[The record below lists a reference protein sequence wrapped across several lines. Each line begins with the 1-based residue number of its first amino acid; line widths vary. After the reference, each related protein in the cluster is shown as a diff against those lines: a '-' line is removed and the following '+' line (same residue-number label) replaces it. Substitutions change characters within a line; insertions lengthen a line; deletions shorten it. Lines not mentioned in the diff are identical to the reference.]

1 MTDRSLN
8 KRLSREFQRLA
19 FLRGSIRSIL
29 LWPLICILLG
39 ASVWAI
45 ALVKI
50 GDDKAE
56 VEKNTLREA
65 AQLSKAYAGQLSRCV
80 DQVDQITRNLKYY
93 WQTTHGKLKLE
104 DQLRQGLYPQSA
116 QLYAS
121 IVDRNGTMLT
131 STLDPV
137 DAPNIADKDYF
148 KAQRISQA
156 NNLLINKPDIDR
168 RSGKEVIRFTRRLEA
183 ADGAFD
189 GIVIVSVE
197 PAYLASFND
206 ESSLGM
212 GNFLSGMDQNGVLL
226 ASKAG
231 ERIRSQPAV
240 FRSPPVFESAS
251 GAVNMAGEHFTDSQP
266 RIVAWHKLDRYP
278 LLAVAGLSEAEV
290 FAAYQARADSYRYFA
305 TVRSIFLLLFATL
318 ATFFSVRLAWKKHQ
332 ANEVKDTYQLA
343 IDGANEG
350 FYMVRALYDHH
361 HKDVIDFLVEDCN
374 ERGAALVG
382 FAKEELAGKK
392 FSDLYSGEQ
401 GQRVL
406 AIFRGAMETGYYE
419 DEFRASRH
427 SPPHVTWMSRRLVR
441 SGAGLAMTVRDISDT
456 KAHEHALLSMA
467 NMDALTSLPNRHW
480 LMNFLP
486 AALNQAR
493 NSGTVFALLFI
504 DLDEFKAVN
513 DNSGHQA
520 GDALLQAA
528 ALRLKSVLRP
538 ADTVV
543 RLGGDEFTVLLSS
556 VTSHEEAA
564 QVAFRINE
572 QFREP
577 FDISGCKNVVGASIG
592 ISLFP
597 RDGNDAETLL
607 KHADSAMYSAKA
619 EGRGQF
625 RFYERQLS
633 RV

>member
-8 KRLSREFQRLA
+8 KRLSQEFQRLA

-39 ASVWAI
+39 AFVWGI
-45 ALVKI
+45 TLVKI
-50 GDDKAE
+50 GSDKAE
-56 VEKNTLREA
+56 VERNTLREA
-65 AQLSKAYAGQLSRCV
+65 AQLSKAYAVQLSRSV
-80 DQVDQITRNLKYY
+80 DQIDQITRNLKYY
-93 WQTTHGKLKLE
+93 WQTTHGALKLE
-104 DQLRQGLYPQSA
+104 DQLQQGLYPQSA
-116 QLYAS
+116 QLYAT
-121 IVDRNGTMLT
+121 IVDRNGTVIT
-131 STLDPV
+131 STLNKV
-137 DAPNIADKDYF
+137 DAPNIADTDYF
-148 KAQRISQA
+148 KAQQMNLA
-156 NNLLINKPDIDR
+156 NSLLINKPGMGR

-189 GIVIVSVE
+189 GVVIVSVE

-212 GNFLSGMDQNGVLL
+212 GNFLSVRDQEGVLF
-226 ASKAG
+226 ASKTG
-231 ERIRSQPAV
+231 ERIRSLPAV
-240 FRSPPVFESAS
+240 FRTPPLFESAS
-251 GAVNMAGEHFTDSQP
+251 GVVNMPRENFIDSQP
-266 RIVAWHKLDRYP
+266 RIIAWHKLDHYP
-278 LLAVAGLSEAEV
+278 LLAVAGLSETEV

-318 ATFFSVRLAWKKHQ
+318 AIFFSVRLAWKKHQ
-332 ANEVKDTYQLA
+332 AKEVKDTYQLA

-361 HKDVIDFLVEDCN
+361 NSVIDFLVEDCN

-401 GQRVL
+401 GHRVL
-406 AIFRGAMETGYYE
+406 TIFHSAMETGYYE

-467 NMDALTSLPNRHW
+467 NMDALTSLPNRYW
-480 LMNFLP
+480 LMNSLP

-493 NSGTVFALLFI
+493 SSGTIFALLFI
-504 DLDEFKAVN
+504 DLDEFKAIN
-513 DNSGHQA
+513 DTSGHQA

-528 ALRLKSVLRP
+528 AMRLKSVLRP

-556 VTSHEEAA
+556 VASHEGRKWPCASMSNFA
-564 QVAFRINE
+564 NLL
-572 QFREP
+572 
-577 FDISGCKNVVGASIG
+577 ISRGA
-592 ISLFP
+592 
-597 RDGNDAETLL
+597 
-607 KHADSAMYSAKA
+607 KM
-619 EGRGQF
+619 
-625 RFYERQLS
+625 
-633 RV
+633 

>member
-1 MTDRSLN
+1 MTDRSPS
-8 KRLSREFQRLA
+8 KRLSRVFQRLA

-29 LWPLICILLG
+29 LWPLICIVLG
-39 ASVWAI
+39 AFVWGI

-50 GDDKAE
+50 GNDKAE

-65 AQLSKAYAGQLSRCV
+65 AQLSKAYAAQLSRSI
-80 DQVDQITRNLKYY
+80 DQIDQITRHLKYY
-93 WQTTHGKLKLE
+93 WQTTHGALKLE
-104 DQLRQGLYPQSA
+104 DQLQQGLYPQSA
-116 QLYAS
+116 QLYAT

-131 STLDPV
+131 STLDKV
-137 DAPNIADKDYF
+137 DAPNIADTDYF
-148 KAQRISQA
+148 KAQQMNLA
-156 NNLLINKPDIDR
+156 NSLLIHKPGMGR

-189 GIVIVSVE
+189 GIVTVSVE

-212 GNFLSGMDQNGVLL
+212 GNFLSVWDQDGVLFT
-226 ASKAG
+226 SKTG
-231 ERIRSQPAV
+231 EGLRSQPAV
-240 FRSPPVFESAS
+240 FRSPPVFASAS
-251 GAVNMAGEHFTDSQP
+251 GVMNMPGEHFTDSQP
-266 RIVAWHKLDRYP
+266 RIIAWHKLDHYP
-278 LLAVAGLSEAEV
+278 LLAVAGLAETEV

-332 ANEVKDTYQLA
+332 AKEVKDTYQLA

-350 FYMVRALYDHH
+350 FYMVRALYDYH
-361 HKDVIDFLVEDCN
+361 DSVIDFLVEDCN

-406 AIFRGAMETGYYE
+406 AIFRGAMEAGYYE

-456 KAHEHALLSMA
+456 KAHEHALLNMA

-480 LMNFLP
+480 LMNSLP
-486 AALNQAR
+486 AALKQAE
-493 NSGTVFALLFI
+493 NSGTIFALLFI

-513 DNSGHQA
+513 DTSGHQA

-556 VTSHEEAA
+556 VASQEEAA
-564 QVAFRINE
+564 QVALRINE

-577 FDISGCKNVVGASIG
+577 FDICGRKNVVGASIG

-597 RDGNDAETLL
+597 RDGDDAETLL
-607 KHADSAMYSAKA
+607 KHADIAMYSAKA

-625 RFYERQLS
+625 RFYERQLLS
-633 RV
+633 V

>member
-8 KRLSREFQRLA
+8 KRLSREFQKLA

-29 LWPLICILLG
+29 LWPLICIFLV
-39 ASVWAI
+39 AVVWGI
-45 ALVKI
+45 TLVKI
-50 GDDKAE
+50 GNDKAE
-56 VEKNTLREA
+56 VERNALREA
-65 AQLSKAYAGQLSRCV
+65 AQLSKSYVAQLSRSV
-80 DQVDQITRNLKYY
+80 DQIDQITRHLKYY
-93 WQTTHGKLKLE
+93 WQTTHGALKLE
-104 DQLRQGLYPQSA
+104 DQLQQGLYPQSA
-116 QLYAS
+116 QLYAT
-121 IVDRNGTMLT
+121 IVDRNGTAIT
-131 STLDPV
+131 STLDKV
-137 DAPNIADKDYF
+137 GAPNIADRDYF
-148 KAQRISQA
+148 KAQKMNLA
-156 NNLLINKPDIDR
+156 NSLLVNKPDMG
-168 RSGKEVIRFTRRLEA
+168 RSGKEVIRFTRRLET

-189 GIVIVSVE
+189 GIVLVSVE
-197 PAYLASFND
+197 PAYLASFNE

-212 GNFLSGMDQNGVLL
+212 RGFLLLRDQDGALF
-226 ASKAG
+226 ASKTG
-231 ERIRSQPAV
+231 ERIRSLPAV
-240 FRSPPVFESAS
+240 FRSPPVFASAS
-251 GAVNMAGEHFTDSQP
+251 GVAHMPGRNFIDSQP
-266 RIVAWHKLDRYP
+266 RIIAWHQLDHYP
-278 LLAVAGLSEAEV
+278 LFALAGLAEAEV

-332 ANEVKDTYQLA
+332 AKEVKDTYQLA

-350 FYMVRALYDHH
+350 FYMVRALYDYH
-361 HKDVIDFLVEDCN
+361 DSVIDFVVEDCN

-382 FAKEELAGKK
+382 FVKEELVGKK

-401 GQRVL
+401 GQRVW
-406 AIFRGAMETGYYE
+406 AIFRSAMETGYYE

-427 SPPHVTWMSRRLVR
+427 SPPHVTWMSRKLVR

-467 NMDALTSLPNRHW
+467 NMDALTSLPNRRW

-493 NSGTVFALLFI
+493 NNGTIFALLFI

-513 DNSGHQA
+513 DTSGHQA

-528 ALRLKSVLRP
+528 AMRLKSVLRP

-543 RLGGDEFTVLLSS
+543 RLGGDEFTVLLNS
-556 VTSHEEAA
+556 VASHEEAA

-577 FDISGCKNVVGASIG
+577 FDISGHKNVVGASIG

-607 KHADSAMYSAKA
+607 KHADNAMYSAKA
-619 EGRGQF
+619 GGRGQF
-625 RFYERQLS
+625 RFYDRQLS
-633 RV
+633 SA